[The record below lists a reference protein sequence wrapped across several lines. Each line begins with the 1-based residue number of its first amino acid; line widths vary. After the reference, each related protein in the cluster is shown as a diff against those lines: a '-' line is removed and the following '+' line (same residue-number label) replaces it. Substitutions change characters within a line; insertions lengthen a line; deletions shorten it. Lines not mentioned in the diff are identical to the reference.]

1 MGRVSIAIPITA
13 DQEHG
18 GHSMA
23 EKDHDWHRQYSPN
36 PELMVGKP
44 DNEHPDAARARLYD
58 YHKRAGT
65 LATFFEMYPRDSF
78 DLDRER

>member
-1 MGRVSIAIPITA
+1 
-13 DQEHG
+13 
-18 GHSMA
+18 MA
-23 EKDHDWHRQYSPN
+23 KNEKDWHEQYSPN
-36 PELMVGKP
+36 PDHVIGKP

-58 YHKRAGT
+58 HHKRAGT